1 MTEVQQVTK
10 IEVQQIIKMMK
21 NRANGMVEEAKN
33 RNRPG
38 LKQQAEEILH
48 LIDMLEMR
56 LDR

>member
-1 MTEVQQVTK
+1 VTEVQQVTK

-38 LKQQAEEILH
+38 LKQAEEILH

>member
-1 MTEVQQVTK
+1 VTEVQQVIK

-38 LKQQAEEILH
+38 LKQAEEILH

>member
-1 MTEVQQVTK
+1 VTEVQQV
-10 IEVQQIIKMMK
+10 IKMMK